1 MKHTVLALLL
11 VMAVS
16 LGEAAAQN
24 IALGERVP
32 EMKHTV
38 WLDGHRAEP
47 SAATSIEF
55 YHSANE
61 MSDAALE
68 RLCRLCD
75 DAECDLRLIVVTKE
89 PVEKVAPL
97 LRPLLSPHVAVAL
110 DQGGRGFAAFGVSYL
125 PFGVLVNARKRTLW
139 MGNSL
144 QMNKQ
149 LFHQITNQ

>member
-32 EMKHTV
+32 EIKHTV
-38 WLDGHRAEP
+38 WLDGHRAE
-47 SAATSIEF
+47 
-55 YHSANE
+55 
-61 MSDAALE
+61 
-68 RLCRLCD
+68 
-75 DAECDLRLIVVTKE
+75 
-89 PVEKVAPL
+89 KVAPR
-97 LRPLLSPHVAVAL
+97 LRSLLSPHVAVAL

>member
-32 EMKHTV
+32 EIKHTV

-47 SAATSIEF
+47 SAATYIEF

-97 LRPLLSPHVAVAL
+97 LRPLGCPCLSFLAL
-110 DQGGRGFAAFGVSYL
+110 RFSSCCLHRAH
-125 PFGVLVNARKRTLW
+125 PFSQFFSPRPPQHAP
-139 MGNSL
+139 
-144 QMNKQ
+144 
-149 LFHQITNQ
+149 

>member
-47 SAATSIEF
+47 SAMTYIEF

-61 MSDAALE
+61 ISAVTLE
-68 RLCRLCD
+68 RLRKLCD
-75 DAECDLRLIVVTKE
+75 DPECDLRLIVVTKE
-89 PVEKVAPL
+89 PVARIAPL
-97 LRPLLSPHVAVAL
+97 LRPYLSPRIAVAL
-110 DQGGRGFAAFGVSYL
+110 DTAGRGFELFGVSYL
-125 PFGVLVNARKRTLW
+125 PFGVLVDAKKRTLW
-139 MGNSL
+139 MGNTL

-149 LFHQITNQ
+149 LLHKITQ

>member
-47 SAATSIEF
+47 SAATYIEF

-68 RLCRLCD
+68 RLCRLCN

-89 PVEKVAPL
+89 PVARIAPL
-97 LRPLLSPHVAVAL
+97 LRPYLSPRIAVAL
-110 DQGGRGFAAFGVSYL
+110 DTAGRGFELFGVSYL
-125 PFGVLVNARKRTLW
+125 PFGVLVDAKKRTLW
-139 MGNSL
+139 MGNTL

-149 LFHQITNQ
+149 LLHKITQ

>member
-47 SAATSIEF
+47 SAATYIEF

-61 MSDAALE
+61 ISAVTLE
-68 RLCRLCD
+68 RLRKLCD
-75 DAECDLRLIVVTKE
+75 DPECDLRLIVVTKE
-89 PVEKVAPL
+89 PVARIAPL
-97 LRPLLSPHVAVAL
+97 LRPYLSPRIAVAL
-110 DQGGRGFAAFGVSYL
+110 DTAGRGFELFGVSYL
-125 PFGVLVNARKRTLW
+125 PFGVLVDAKKRTLW
-139 MGNSL
+139 MGNTL

-149 LFHQITNQ
+149 LLHKITQ

>member
-1 MKHTVLALLL
+1 MKHTVIALLL
-11 VMAVS
+11 VLA
-16 LGEAAAQN
+16 LLPGGTAAQN
-24 IALGERVP
+24 LALGERVP

-38 WLDGHRAEP
+38 WLDDHH
-47 SAATSIEF
+47 AAPAAMTYIEF

-61 MSDAALE
+61 ISAVTLE
-68 RLCRLCD
+68 RLRKLCD
-75 DAECDLRLIVVTKE
+75 DPECDLRLIVVTKE
-89 PVEKVAPL
+89 PVARIAPL

-125 PFGVLVNARKRTLW
+125 PFGVLVDARKRTLW